1 MSERIPMSISTPS
14 SVPMGTNTPTPIRAS
29 VPNGA
34 VYVTYQE
41 LMEILATYATKEE
54 LNNETVMR
62 WGGSNA

>member
-14 SVPMGTNTPTPIRAS
+14 SVPMGTNTPAPIRAS

-34 VYVTYQE
+34 VYVTYEE
-41 LMEILATYATKEE
+41 LMEILGAYATKEE